1 MSKIR
6 KGLVPP
12 ELLEIM
18 KEEGIEISNK
28 DQTEMP
34 ELVVPEDFGTSE
46 NPITEEQFLQQRKS
60 SGVLTVDEVEKAGGQ
75 VPPIINEPDDVI
87 KEKEPEKKKEDIEC
101 EFECTFAQLGNSNV
115 AFDHKFEGKVYHY
128 QLSLKDKIFILPKDL
143 SKDDQKRY
151 RAALKDNG
159 FVDVTVIRSGATVDP
174 ESKKLIYHV
183 MHPEHNRKN
192 RINGS
197 IALVM
202 VDDNNKPMYYKTGAK
217 KGQQM
222 VEQVNII
229 EGKVSTEKKQIYEAL
244 LRYGFYAAG
253 KDEIE
258 ED

>member
-1 MSKIR
+1 MAGKTRGR
-6 KGLVPP
+6 KPKNDNA
-12 ELLEIM
+12 EI
-18 KEEGIEISNK
+18 
-28 DQTEMP
+28 
-34 ELVVPEDFGTSE
+34 FGTSD
-46 NPITEEQFLQQRKS
+46 NPMTEEQFLQQKKS
-60 SGVLTVDEVEKAGGQ
+60 SGVLTADEVEKSGGQ
-75 VPPIINEPDDVI
+75 VPPIINESDDVI
-87 KEKEPEKKKEDIEC
+87 EEKKPEKKKEDFEC

-115 AFDHKFEGKVYHY
+115 AFEHVFEGKKYRY

-151 RAALKDNG
+151 RAALRDNG
-159 FVDVTVIRSGATVDP
+159 FVDVTVIKSGATVDP

-244 LRYGFYAAG
+244 LRYGFYSAG
-253 KDEIE
+253 KYEIE